1 MPIEGFNYQ
10 EFATDLAQQAS
21 AVLPV
26 DLSVEDKNYVVNIV
40 NNFCF
45 LAGEALVNDN
55 TINFDV
61 NQASIVTQFIGEWTF
76 HKSVDLIKSNID
88 LQFRDP
94 ILQKVA
100 FTVFEIAKQA
110 IVKNLPQAQMI
121 GVVEHHVKKVFDE
134 ALTELEKQGALTPE
148 QLQVAVS
155 QSNIDDMAKSD
166 NDAIASASDTKILKL
181 AAFAMI
187 LRQMPNDKVGTIL
200 NKFNPSDAQVL
211 MQYMQMDDL
220 ETKIDT
226 GIVMKCLQEI
236 KMNLPEPK
244 KVNINKT
251 LGNISKILAT
261 TDINVLEDIVK
272 NERQVVKDFILDSE
286 FAERRNLSPWLIQ
299 LICKHVEEKIN
310 DYKKEA

>member
-10 EFATDLAQQAS
+10 EFASDLAQQAS
-21 AVLPV
+21 AVLPA

-40 NNFCF
+40 NNFCY

-55 TINFDV
+55 TIAFDA
-61 NQASIVTQFIGEWTF
+61 NQASVVTQFIGEWTF
-76 HKSVDLIKSNID
+76 HKSVDLVRGNID
-88 LQFRDP
+88 QQFRDP

-110 IVKNLPQAQMI
+110 ISKNLPQSQMI
-121 GVVEHHVKKVFDE
+121 NVVEHHVKKVFDE
-134 ALTELEKQGALTPE
+134 ALIELEKQGALTSE
-148 QLQVAVS
+148 QLQTAVN
-155 QSNIDDMAKSD
+155 QSNIDEMAKSD
-166 NDAIASASDTKILKL
+166 NEAIAGASDAKILKL

-187 LRQMPNDKVGTIL
+187 LKQMPNDKVGTIL
-200 NKFNPSDAQVL
+200 NKFNPPDAQVL

-220 ETKIDT
+220 ETKIDS
-226 GIVMKCLQEI
+226 GIVMKCLHEI

-251 LGNISKILAT
+251 LGNFSKILAT
-261 TDINVLEDIVK
+261 TDMEVLEDIVK
-272 NERQVVKDFILDSE
+272 NERPSVKDFILDSE
-286 FAERRNLSPWLIQ
+286 FSERRNLSPWLIQ

-310 DYKKEA
+310 DHKKEA

>member
-21 AVLPV
+21 AVLPA

-55 TINFDV
+55 TISFDA
-61 NQASIVTQFIGEWTF
+61 NQASVVTQFIGEWTF
-76 HKSVDLIKSNID
+76 HKSVDLVRGNID
-88 LQFRDP
+88 VQFRDP

-110 IVKNLPQAQMI
+110 LIKNLPQSQMI
-121 GVVEHHVKKVFDE
+121 NVVEHHVKKVFDE
-134 ALTELEKQGALTPE
+134 ALIELEKQGALTSE
-148 QLQVAVS
+148 QLQTAVN
-155 QSNIDDMAKSD
+155 QSNIDEMAKSD
-166 NDAIASASDTKILKL
+166 NDAIAGASDTKILKL

-187 LRQMPNDKVGTIL
+187 LKQMPNDKVGTIL
-200 NKFNPSDAQVL
+200 NKFNPTDAQVL

-220 ETKIDT
+220 ETKIDS
-226 GIVMKCLQEI
+226 GIVMKCLHEI

-251 LGNISKILAT
+251 LGNFSKILAT
-261 TDINVLEDIVK
+261 TDMEVLEDIVK
-272 NERQVVKDFILDSE
+272 NERPSVKDFILDSE
-286 FAERRNLSPWLIQ
+286 FSERRNLSPWLIQ

>member
-21 AVLPV
+21 AVVPT
-26 DLSVEDKNYVVNIV
+26 DLSVEDKNYIVNIV

-55 TINFDV
+55 TITFDA

-76 HKSVDLIKSNID
+76 HKSVDLIRSNID
-88 LQFRDP
+88 IQFRDP

-110 IVKNLPQAQMI
+110 ILKNLPQAQMI
-121 GVVEHHVKKVFDE
+121 GIVEHHVKKVFDE
-134 ALTELEKQGALTPE
+134 ALNDLQKQGALTQD
-148 QLQVAVS
+148 QLEVAVN
-155 QSNIDDMAKSD
+155 QSNIDDMAKAD
-166 NDAIASASDTKILKL
+166 NDTIANASDTKILKL

-187 LRQMPNDKVGTIL
+187 LRQLPNDKVGTIL
-200 NKFNPSDAQVL
+200 NRFNPSDAQVL
-211 MQYMQMDDL
+211 IQYMQMDDL
-220 ETKIDT
+220 ETKIDS

-236 KMNLPEPK
+236 KMSLPEPK

-251 LGNISKILAT
+251 LGNFSKILSNA
-261 TDINVLEDIVK
+261 DMSVLEDIVK
-272 NERQVVKDFILDSE
+272 NERHLVKDFILDSE
-286 FAERRNLSPWLIQ
+286 FSERRNLSPWIVQ
-299 LICKHVEEKIN
+299 LICRHVEEKIN
-310 DYKKEA
+310 DHKKEA